1 MESLAVK
8 SGKARLGSSHLATG
22 PEMNGASLNP
32 TCLKVHLKPSRE
44 QGPGSEKS
52 FWGGEAANVAL
63 TSERPVWIVPTKFQL
78 LSVV

>member
-8 SGKARLGSSHLATG
+8 RGKARLGSSHLATG

-32 TCLKVHLKPSRE
+32 TCLKVHLKPE
-44 QGPGSEKS
+44 QGPGSEIS
-52 FWGGEAANVAL
+52 FLGGEAANVVL
-63 TSERPVWIVPTKFQL
+63 TSERPVFIVPTKFQL